1 MWTAPSVA
9 VMKDGS
15 CAIRGCEPC
24 QVGNEAALSGLS
36 GVPRGRLFGAG
47 KSVNVCKGL
56 FEGEVYGSIRPPED
70 FYFSAYAELLLYTA
84 TLFFLFELGELMSDY
99 RALYRKWRPVD
110 FDDVSGQRATTDI
123 LKYEVANNKLSH
135 AYLFCGSR
143 GTGKTSCAKILAK
156 AVNCLAPI
164 NGNPC
169 NKCEACRS
177 IDSGIATDVIEMD
190 AASNNGV
197 GNVRDMKDEIAFTP
211 AELKYRVYIIDEVHM
226 MSGSAFNALLKTL
239 EEPPSYV
246 IFILATTEFNKLPT
260 TIVSRCQRFDFR
272 RMTTDVIVERLMK
285 IAKAEDIS
293 LTEEGAGVI
302 ARAAEGGMR
311 DAVSLL
317 ELCAGARK
325 TIDAELV
332 FSTVGRGNR
341 SSVYS
346 LIEHIL
352 AADYSKVYSVISDVV
367 MLGSDLSVFWQ
378 ELLDAYRDIMVVK
391 STSDAVNYLDLTDAE
406 YEKLVRLSS
415 SFTMAR
421 LLYHTSVLES
431 TLGDLQR
438 ARESKRSVAEI
449 AVTRMCD
456 ARLMS
461 TPEALLERIEEL
473 ESVVSRMRLGGISV
487 SEAAPEKPQNKPGE
501 IKNPVAAEST
511 VTAASAGEPTTVQY
525 SKWSRVVSGVETAK
539 ASIHSPL
546 AKAVAL
552 KMSDGSFLIKVDAF
566 FVKIISENRENMAIL
581 RGLIAECEGVGADSV
596 SVKVVPKMAG
606 ETSTLADE
614 IEKALK

>member
-1 MWTAPSVA
+1 
-9 VMKDGS
+9 
-15 CAIRGCEPC
+15 
-24 QVGNEAALSGLS
+24 
-36 GVPRGRLFGAG
+36 
-47 KSVNVCKGL
+47 
-56 FEGEVYGSIRPPED
+56 
-70 FYFSAYAELLLYTA
+70 
-84 TLFFLFELGELMSDY
+84 MSEY

-110 FDDVSGQRATTDI
+110 FDDVCGQKSTTDI
-123 LKYEVANNKLSH
+123 LKYEVANDKISH

-156 AVNCLAPI
+156 AVNCKNPI

-169 NKCEACRS
+169 NTCEACRS
-177 IDSGIATDVIEMD
+177 IDMGVATDVIEMD

-246 IFILATTEFNKLPT
+246 VFILATTEFNKLPT

-285 IAKAEDIS
+285 IADAEGID

-325 TIDAELV
+325 KIDAELV

-341 SSVYS
+341 SSVYT

-352 AADYSKVYSVISDVV
+352 KSDYSKVYSAIADVV
-367 MLGSDLSVFWQ
+367 MLGADLSVFWQ
-378 ELLDAYRDIMVVK
+378 ELIEAYRDIMVVK
-391 STSDAVNYLDLTDAE
+391 NTQDARNYLDLTDAE
-406 YEKLVRLSS
+406 YEKLVALAA
-415 SFTMAR
+415 SFSTQN
-421 LLYHTSVLES
+421 LLYHSSVLEQ
-431 TLGDLQR
+431 TLADLIR

-449 AVTRMCD
+449 ALTRMCD
-456 ARLMS
+456 ARLIS
-461 TPEALLERIEEL
+461 TPEALLQRIEDL
-473 ESVVSRMRLGGISV
+473 EAAVSRLKFGAV
-487 SEAAPEKPQNKPGE
+487 SAPAEKPSEKPAEQKVSPASSVPKAVSQSPSSVQGE
-501 IKNPVAAEST
+501 ARP
-511 VTAASAGEPTTVQY
+511 Y
-525 SKWSRVVSGVETAK
+525 SKWGRVVSGIETAK
-539 ASIHSPL
+539 KSIYSPL
-546 AKAVAL
+546 SKAVAL
-552 KMSDGSFLIKVDAF
+552 QSSDGSFVLKIDAF
-566 FVKIISENRENMAIL
+566 FVKIIGENRENMAIL
-581 RGLIAECEGVGADSV
+581 KGLIAECEGISADEVRISIL
-596 SVKVVPKMAG
+596 PKTAG
-606 ETSTLADE
+606 ECATLADE
-614 IEKALK
+614 LENALKN

>member
-1 MWTAPSVA
+1 
-9 VMKDGS
+9 
-15 CAIRGCEPC
+15 
-24 QVGNEAALSGLS
+24 
-36 GVPRGRLFGAG
+36 
-47 KSVNVCKGL
+47 
-56 FEGEVYGSIRPPED
+56 
-70 FYFSAYAELLLYTA
+70 
-84 TLFFLFELGELMSDY
+84 MSEY

-110 FDDVSGQRATTDI
+110 FDDVCGQKSTTDI
-123 LKYEVANNKLSH
+123 LKYEVANDKISH

-156 AVNCLAPI
+156 AVNCKNPV

-169 NKCEACRS
+169 NTCEACRS
-177 IDSGIATDVIEMD
+177 IDTGVATDVIEMD

-246 IFILATTEFNKLPT
+246 VFILATTEFNKLPT

-285 IAKAEDIS
+285 IADAEGSD

-325 TIDAELV
+325 KIDAELV

-341 SSVYS
+341 SSVYT

-352 AADYSKVYSVISDVV
+352 KSDYSKVYSAIADVV
-367 MLGSDLSVFWQ
+367 MLGADLSVFWQ
-378 ELLDAYRDIMVVK
+378 ELIEAYRDIMVVK
-391 STSDAVNYLDLTDAE
+391 NTQDARNYLDLTDAE
-406 YEKLVRLSS
+406 YEKLVALAA
-415 SFTMAR
+415 SFSTQK
-421 LLYHTSVLES
+421 LLYHSSVLEQ
-431 TLGDLQR
+431 TLADLIR

-449 AVTRMCD
+449 ALTRMCD
-456 ARLMS
+456 ARLIS
-461 TPEALLERIEEL
+461 TPEALLQRIEDL
-473 ESVVSRMRLGGISV
+473 ARDLFKKSRDL
-487 SEAAPEKPQNKPGE
+487 
-501 IKNPVAAEST
+501 
-511 VTAASAGEPTTVQY
+511 
-525 SKWSRVVSGVETAK
+525 
-539 ASIHSPL
+539 
-546 AKAVAL
+546 
-552 KMSDGSFLIKVDAF
+552 
-566 FVKIISENRENMAIL
+566 
-581 RGLIAECEGVGADSV
+581 
-596 SVKVVPKMAG
+596 
-606 ETSTLADE
+606 
-614 IEKALK
+614 